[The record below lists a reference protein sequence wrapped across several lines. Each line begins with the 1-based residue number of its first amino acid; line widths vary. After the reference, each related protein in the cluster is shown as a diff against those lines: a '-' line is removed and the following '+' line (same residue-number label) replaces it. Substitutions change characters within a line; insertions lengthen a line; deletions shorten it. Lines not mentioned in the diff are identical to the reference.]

1 MLKTIVVLQD
11 RFLTPPISL
20 VTNPAAKLCRE
31 SQYVEIPDN

>member
-11 RFLTPPISL
+11 RFLTPPVSL
-20 VTNPAAKLCRE
+20 VTNSAVKRCRE